1 MAGGRYEMGLEQGAE
16 VGSGALIFSER
27 PEEATG
33 VMKLGFTG

>member
-27 PEEATG
+27 LQEATE
-33 VMKLGFTG
+33 VMKQGLIG